1 MAIRAGGEPS
11 LALMSVGSD
20 SPARGEPLL
29 RWRSPENPMSTL
41 FTLNDATES
50 MEQESLDVG
59 VAFVLEALDHAQGA
73 LCDVVVPFWLGIHL
87 TLLLAFFFLYI
98 FFVF

>member
-29 RWRSPENPMSTL
+29 RWRSPENPTSTL

-50 MEQESLDVG
+50 MERKSLDMG
-59 VAFVLEALDHAQGA
+59 VVSVLEDLEHARGA
-73 LCDVVVPFWLGIHL
+73 LSDVVIPSGQ
-87 TLLLAFFFLYI
+87 
-98 FFVF
+98 VFA